1 MRHSLALVL
10 FIPSLALGQF
20 SQFHSQ
26 HPTPAPT
33 LIKTGRILDVTSGKY
48 LDHQAILTAGE
59 RIKEIGPWDQVEAH
73 APKDVINID
82 LSQATVLPGLIDC
95 HAHPFVSMD
104 PHMSGGEGLTTAIAL
119 MSPTLRV
126 FIGAHNLMEDLEA
139 GITSVRVVVI
149 RAWTGTSHFA
159 TQSTWAWSRGQ
170 DCRLPAVSSLRSEAS
185 RCTCSRLWRNQ
196 S

>member
-1 MRHSLALVL
+1 MRQSLAFVL
-10 FIPSLALGQF
+10 YMLPVLALGQF

-33 LIKTGRILDVTSGKY
+33 LIKAGRILDVTSGKY
-48 LDHQAILTAGE
+48 LDDQAILTDGE
-59 RIKEIGPWDQVEAH
+59 RIKVIGPLDQVEAH
-73 APKDVINID
+73 APKDVIQID

-139 GITSVRVVVI
+139 RPCASWAI
-149 RAWTGTSHFA
+149 RASTGTSHFA
-159 TQSTWAWSRGQ
+159 TQSTWAWFRGQ
-170 DCRLPAVSSLRSEAS
+170 GCRLPAGSSLRSEAS
-185 RCTCSRLWRNQ
+185 LCTYSQLWRNQ